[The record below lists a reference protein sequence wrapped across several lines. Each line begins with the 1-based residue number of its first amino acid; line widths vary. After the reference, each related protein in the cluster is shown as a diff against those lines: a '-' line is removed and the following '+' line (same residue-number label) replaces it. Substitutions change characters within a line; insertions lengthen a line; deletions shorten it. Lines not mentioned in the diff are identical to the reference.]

1 MYVDGDA
8 TLEESRLRLDR
19 FTRKR
24 QVLEDKYRIVL
35 ARLEGQ
41 LEVIR
46 AVLDQVI
53 VGVDQTIEIHGYVAM
68 PSHGD
73 TLGRPSVPADGLGAH
88 LSVR

>member
-1 MYVDGDA
+1 
-8 TLEESRLRLDR
+8 
-19 FTRKR
+19 
-24 QVLEDKYRIVL
+24 
-35 ARLEGQ
+35 
-41 LEVIR
+41 
-46 AVLDQVI
+46 